1 VNTAVGPAGPGVLLS
16 HAAAFAGQRP
26 WLLVA
31 AAVVVGGYVA
41 GRNLLATWRH
51 RRLTVGARL
60 VTIAPPPEVDK
71 AGAAAAWTNLI
82 GVLTPSV
89 WRRWVYGTPHV
100 ALEYTWVGRELIVR
114 LWVPGVIPPG
124 AVEAAVRA
132 AWPGAAATTTDAA
145 PPIPLTV
152 AAATGGAMMPALADT
167 LPLGLE
173 HETDPLRPLVSA
185 GAEVRD
191 HEYGCVQILARPATA
206 RRARKARKAAGRLR
220 TGGSNDPAMR
230 LGNGLAR
237 AAMAPLVWVLEL
249 FTPGPSHRS
258 SSRHGSSS
266 SAYLTQLARR
276 DPALERDVR
285 AVLDKTT
292 TSPLYE
298 VAIRYAVAT
307 STTREGANTTDRL
320 RGLAHTIAS
329 AFAAHTGRNKLRRLR
344 LRHPVAVL
352 AARRLG
358 RGFVLNLTELG
369 FLAGLPT
376 DLAVPGLDRAR
387 AKAVPVPPAVPTG
400 GWGIKRLGHAQVGGR
415 SVGLPVPDAR
425 HHLHLVGKT
434 GAGKSTLIVHMVVD
448 DVKAGRGAV
457 VIDPRGDM
465 INDILD
471 RIPASVADRVHI
483 IDPNQDRSAYF
494 NPLEGDDPHLAVD
507 NLVGIFS
514 RIFQRHWGP
523 RIDDT
528 LRVACLTL
536 MQHANPTLSLVP
548 PLLNDDQFRAQFTVG
563 LDDPE
568 GLHGYWQWYDSMNP
582 PMRAQVIGPVL
593 ARLRA
598 FLLRDFVRGVVGGPT
613 SSFDMGKVLDGGLL
627 LVRLPKGV
635 LGEDTARVLGSLVVA
650 RVWQAATAR
659 AAQPE
664 QSRKDATLYIDE
676 CQNFLNLPG
685 SVADMLAEARG
696 YRLSLVLAHQDL
708 AQLPKDVAAAASANA
723 RSKVFFTVDPTDAK
737 ALSAHTLP
745 ELDEHDLAHL
755 DRYTAA
761 ARVVVQG
768 RELPAFTI
776 VTREPP
782 PIIGEATAIRQAC
795 TEHTPAVAASPLETL
810 ARTMVAQSKA
820 RRADRDRRRG
830 GGPAPD

>member
-1 VNTAVGPAGPGVLLS
+1 VNITGSHPSGPLDLVG
-16 HAAAFAGQRP
+16 HAAAFVGHRP
-26 WLLVA
+26 WLLVILTVA
-31 AAVVVGGYVA
+31 IGGYVA
-41 GRNLLATWRH
+41 GRNLIRSWRH
-51 RRLTVGARL
+51 QRLAAGARL
-60 VTIAPPPEVDK
+60 ITIAPPPEVDK
-71 AGAAAAWTNLI
+71 AGAAAAWTTLI

-89 WRRWVYGTPHV
+89 WRRLVYGTPHV
-100 ALEYTWVGRELIVR
+100 ALEYTWVGRELVVR
-114 LWVPGVIPPG
+114 MWVPGTIPPG

-132 AWPGAAATTTDAA
+132 AWPGAAASAAAAAA
-145 PPIPLTV
+145 PIPRLVT
-152 AAATGGAMMPALADT
+152 AATGGAMMPALPDT

-173 HETDPLRPLVSA
+173 HETDPLRPLVAA

-191 HEYGCVQILARPATA
+191 DEYACVQILARPATA
-206 RRARKARKAAGRLR
+206 RRARRARRAAGRLR
-220 TGGSNDPAMR
+220 TGASGDPATR
-230 LGNGLAR
+230 LANGAAR
-237 AAMAPLVWVLEL
+237 AAMAPLQWLLEL
-249 FTPGPSHRS
+249 FLPGPSRTTRS
-258 SSRHGSSS
+258 ASSN
-266 SAYLTQLARR
+266 AYNTPLGRR
-276 DPALERDVR
+276 DPAVERDVR

-307 STTREGANTTDRL
+307 TQTRSDVDPQPRL

-329 AFAAHTGRNKLRRLR
+329 TFAAHTGRNKLRRLR

-369 FLAGLPT
+369 YLAGLPT

-387 AKAVPVPPAVPTG
+387 AKNVPAPPAVPG
-400 GWGIKRLGHAQVGGR
+400 GGRGIKRLGHALVGGR

-448 DVKAGRGAV
+448 DVKAGRGVV
-457 VIDPRGDM
+457 VIDPRGDL

-471 RIPASVADRVHI
+471 RIPADVADRVHI
-483 IDPNQDRSAYF
+483 IDPDQERSAYF

-536 MQHANPTLSLVP
+536 MQHANPTLALVP
-548 PLLNDDQFRAQFTVG
+548 PLLNDDQFRAEFTVD

-582 PMRAQVIGPVL
+582 AMRAQVIGPVL

-598 FLLRDFVRGVVGGPT
+598 FLLREFVRGVVGSPT
-613 SSFDMGKVLDGGLL
+613 SSFDMGDILDGGLL

-659 AAQPE
+659 ASQPE
-664 QSRKDATLYIDE
+664 LSRKDATLYVDE

-723 RSKVFFTVDPTDAK
+723 RSKVFFTVDPTDAA
-737 ALSAHTLP
+737 ALAAHTLP
-745 ELDEHDLAHL
+745 EIDEHDLAHL
-755 DRYTAA
+755 DRHTAA
-761 ARVVVQG
+761 ARLVVDG
-768 RELPAFTI
+768 RELPAFTLA
-776 VTREPP
+776 TRQPP
-782 PIIGEATAIRQAC
+782 PVLGEATAIRQAC
-795 TEHTPAVAASPLETL
+795 TDHTPAVDMTPMEALS
-810 ARTMVAQSKA
+810 RSYVAKAKA
-820 RRADRDRRRG
+820 RRADRERRRG
-830 GGPAPD
+830 GRPDNS